1 MIKSNMFLSSSL
13 SCIAALLFTCLI
25 IFFTLL
31 LASMKAAFI
40 FPKINNRGA
49 GVEGGRGGVTNK
61 NVLGGKMS
69 KN

>member
-31 LASMKAAFI
+31 LASMKVAFI

-49 GVEGGRGGVTNK
+49 GVGGGGGVKNK